1 MSSIIGP
8 VPASEIP
15 QVTDAPVLAGPR
27 WRLRWAP
34 WLGGLLAIGALAFV
48 LSGFDRRR
56 FFDVLADADFRLLAL
71 VPLTLVTEQLV
82 RAWKWR
88 QFLRQLRPGIGTLR
102 LFMAFMAGYI
112 LALLVPFGVSTVTR
126 SWLVARN
133 EDLRLSAVFATVALD
148 RLSDGVVYACL
159 LLVAVLSLTLPDQS
173 DGMRVGLIWA
183 GVSGLAMSVALLVAL
198 ALYRQRALE
207 PTGRLMRLADRLPE
221 RLALGARSLAAGFAE
236 GIAWPP
242 ELWRG
247 AGVILAALAVKLLA
261 ATGYLWV
268 GLALGVALHPVAY
281 LWLVVLFGVLVS
293 VGHFARF
300 AGSFVVGAVFALRLL
315 GVPEEQALAM
325 ALALEGASLLT
336 ILGVGSLS
344 LWAQGVALA
353 EARSAIRA
361 DAP

>member
-1 MSSIIGP
+1 M
-8 VPASEIP
+8 
-15 QVTDAPVLAGPR
+15 TDAPVLASPR
-27 WRLRWAP
+27 PRPRWAP
-34 WLGGLLAIGALAFV
+34 WLGGFLAIGALAVV
-48 LSGFDRRR
+48 LSGFDERR
-56 FFDVLADADFRLLAL
+56 FLDVLADADLRLLAL
-71 VPLTLVTEQLV
+71 VPLTLVAEQFV

-88 QFLRQLRPGIGTLR
+88 QFLRQLRPGIGTMR
-102 LFMAFMAGYI
+102 LFTAFMAGYL

-126 SWLVARN
+126 SWLVGRN
-133 EDLRLSAVFATVALD
+133 EELRLSAVFATVALD

-159 LLVAVLSLTLPDQS
+159 VLVAVLSLTLPDQS
-173 DGMRVGLIWA
+173 DGARVGLIWA
-183 GVSGLAMSVALLVAL
+183 ATVGLTVFVALIFTLAIYRRGAL
-198 ALYRQRALE
+198 Q
-207 PTGRLMRLADRLPE
+207 PTGRLMRLAHRLPE
-221 RLALGARSLAAGFAE
+221 RLGRGVRSVAVGFAE

-268 GLALGVALHPVAY
+268 GLALGVALHPAAY

-300 AGSFVVGAVFALRLL
+300 AGSLVVGAVFALRLL
-315 GVPEEQALAM
+315 GVPDEQALAM

-344 LWAQGVALA
+344 LWVQGVALA
-353 EARSAIRA
+353 EARAAIRA